1 MPKLTDEDRSALLPA
16 LEGWALVEGRD
27 AIRKTFVF
35 GDFSE
40 AFGFMTRVAMQAE
53 KRNHHPEWS
62 NTYQKVEVTLTSHS
76 AKGLTRSDIEL
87 AQDMDR
93 FAAGIANQE

>member
-1 MPKLTDEDRSALLPA
+1 MPRLTDEERAEMLPA

-27 AIRKTFVF
+27 AIHKTFVF
-35 GDFSE
+35 GDFNE
-40 AFGFMTRVAMQAE
+40 AFGWMTRVAIAAE

-62 NTYQKVEVTLTSHS
+62 NTYRRVEVTLTTHA
-76 AKGLTRSDIEL
+76 AKGLTRNDVEL

-93 FAAGIANQE
+93 FAAGMSQRR

>member
-1 MPKLTDEDRSALLPA
+1 MPKLTDEERSALLPA
-16 LEGWALVEGRD
+16 LEGWAFVEGRD

-62 NTYQKVEVTLTSHS
+62 NTYRKVEVTLTSHS
-76 AKGLTRSDIEL
+76 AKGLTRADIEL

>member
-1 MPKLTDEDRSALLPA
+1 MPKLTDEERTALLPS

>member
-1 MPKLTDEDRSALLPA
+1 MPKLTDEERTALLPA

-62 NTYQKVEVTLTSHS
+62 NTYRKVEVTLTSHS

>member
-1 MPKLTDEDRSALLPA
+1 MPKLTDEERTALLPA

-40 AFGFMTRVAMQAE
+40 AFGWMTRVALKAE

-62 NTYQKVEVTLTSHS
+62 NTYRKVEVTLTSHS
-76 AKGLTRSDIEL
+76 AKGLTRTDIEL

>member
-1 MPKLTDEDRSALLPA
+1 MPRLTDEERAEMLPA

-27 AIRKTFVF
+27 AIHKTFVF
-35 GDFSE
+35 GDFNE
-40 AFGFMTRVAMQAE
+40 AFGWMTRVAIAAE

-62 NTYQKVEVTLTSHS
+62 NTYRRVEVTLTTHA
-76 AKGLTRSDIEL
+76 AKGLTRNDVEL

-93 FAAGIANQE
+93 FAAGISQRR